1 MGRERALAGLQE
13 FVTTF
18 KDGPDFPVLQD
29 LIAVMRRHAADPVVF
44 DAFVDQW
51 FYQVAVPEFR
61 FTEVEK
67 VDLGD
72 GDAWEVRATIR
83 NDGTGTV
90 PLEVAAARGDRMNK
104 DGTENPDYRD
114 ARTSLT
120 IGPGQEIPVTI
131 RCDFEPD
138 RVLPDPDARVLQLER
153 ARALRR
159 L

>member
-1 MGRERALAGLQE
+1 MS
-13 FVTTF
+13 
-18 KDGPDFPVLQD
+18 KDG
-29 LIAVMRRHAADPVVF
+29 I
-44 DAFVDQW
+44 
-51 FYQVAVPEFR
+51 ES
-61 FTEVEK
+61 
-67 VDLGD
+67 
-72 GDAWEVRATIR
+72 
-83 NDGTGTV
+83 
-90 PLEVAAARGDRMNK
+90 
-104 DGTENPDYRD
+104 PDYRD